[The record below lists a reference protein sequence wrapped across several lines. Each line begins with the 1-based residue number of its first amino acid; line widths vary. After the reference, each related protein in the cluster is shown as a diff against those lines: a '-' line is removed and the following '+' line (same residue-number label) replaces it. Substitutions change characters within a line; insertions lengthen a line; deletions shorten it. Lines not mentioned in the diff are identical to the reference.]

1 MMMTMEEKGISYHKN
16 LLDEQKMPDW
26 YACSSLI
33 GLPSVVLCARNS
45 LARLLAM
52 LHRIKD
58 VCDGNKQIP
67 FMKENETGKWLYD
80 SDKMAP
86 YLEDKYPDL
95 NKIAKPDE
103 CPQV

>member
-1 MMMTMEEKGISYHKN
+1 M
-16 LLDEQKMPDW
+16 
-26 YACSSLI
+26 
-33 GLPSVVLCARNS
+33 
-45 LARLLAM
+45 
-52 LHRIKD
+52 HRIKD

-86 YLEDKYPDL
+86 YLEDKFPDL
-95 NKIAKPDE
+95 KKIGKPDE

>member
-1 MMMTMEEKGISYHKN
+1 MSKRCQTGRNPFLILHQALPTWAFLVKGVRFS
-16 LLDEQKMPDW
+16 LDIT
-26 YACSSLI
+26 A
-33 GLPSVVLCARNS
+33 
-45 LARLLAM
+45 LAAVESDYCLY
-52 LHRIKD
+52 RIKD

-86 YLEDKYPDL
+86 YLEDKFPDL
-95 NKIAKPDE
+95 KKIGKPDE